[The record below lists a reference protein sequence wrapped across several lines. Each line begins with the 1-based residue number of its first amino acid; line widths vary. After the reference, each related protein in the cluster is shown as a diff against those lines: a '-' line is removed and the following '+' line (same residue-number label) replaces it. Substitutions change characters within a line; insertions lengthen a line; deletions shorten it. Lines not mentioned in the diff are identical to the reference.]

1 MNRPQLTLLQNPET
15 QHAKSQGLKHTVMV
29 SHVEPSAS
37 VSMFFFI
44 LEDWQNLDTECIVC
58 QTSGGFLK
66 RGLSQNGWFIMENHN
81 KIDDL
86 GLPTIYPLCETLLEY
101 GSKTHRQT
109 HVFSRQKHCLSTNFL
124 KYFPQIPK
132 IEDYSHQF
140 PSAHSQQFSRYSHPT
155 HSNFSIR
162 VLRWFFLECMEPSRT
177 LGLNGVVFL
186 ILNCTCQPTAHST
199 RQTGV
204 HPLLIGKNINSN
216 CLLCGCLNISKFD
229 TKLRLSRPNHDLS
242 LTASFFKFHVS
253 FVVVV
258 VVVVLVVVVVVVV
271 FFFFLNLYLMINLLF
286 ASIYGQTSETLSFCH
301 PRFLPAGFVVRRL
314 APLLILHLDN
324 GMMTK
329 KLPRGP
335 IFDMMGISWGC
346 HGKNLD
352 YIIYL

>member
-1 MNRPQLTLLQNPET
+1 MNRPQLTLLQNHES

-109 HVFSRQKHCLSTNFL
+109 RVFSRQKHCLSTNFL

-162 VLRWFFLECMEPSRT
+162 VLR
-177 LGLNGVVFL
+177 
-186 ILNCTCQPTAHST
+186 
-199 RQTGV
+199 
-204 HPLLIGKNINSN
+204 
-216 CLLCGCLNISKFD
+216 
-229 TKLRLSRPNHDLS
+229 
-242 LTASFFKFHVS
+242 
-253 FVVVV
+253 
-258 VVVVLVVVVVVVV
+258 
-271 FFFFLNLYLMINLLF
+271 
-286 ASIYGQTSETLSFCH
+286 
-301 PRFLPAGFVVRRL
+301 
-314 APLLILHLDN
+314 
-324 GMMTK
+324 
-329 KLPRGP
+329 
-335 IFDMMGISWGC
+335 
-346 HGKNLD
+346 
-352 YIIYL
+352 